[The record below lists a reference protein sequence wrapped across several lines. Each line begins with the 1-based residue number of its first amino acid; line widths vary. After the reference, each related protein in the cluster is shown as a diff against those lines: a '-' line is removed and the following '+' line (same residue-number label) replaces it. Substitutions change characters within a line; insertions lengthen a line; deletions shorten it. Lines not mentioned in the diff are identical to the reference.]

1 MAESFQASAFLGKPL
16 ERTLNLCSDFNWE
29 VRRRIASKLTQV
41 CSKVG
46 TQMADEHLFKE
57 LTELMDDEEVEVEM
71 EALLAWV
78 QSLHIF
84 SKPLLRAQGTKVLS
98 SLLESEHLQIRDMLV
113 EHCGR
118 IIDGVSWRCND

>member
-1 MAESFQASAFLGKPL
+1 
-16 ERTLNLCSDFNWE
+16 
-29 VRRRIASKLTQV
+29 
-41 CSKVG
+41 
-46 TQMADEHLFKE
+46 MADEHLFKE

-78 QSLHIF
+78 QSLPIF